1 MLIEGWVGE
10 FVDHFRRTAVRLTLS
25 EEAMHLM
32 SNSSSKADVSNRTRS
47 AKASDKQ
54 FQAARGEHADM
65 PRHERDAG
73 DQVNRFLL
81 CTLVSESSKRIKA
94 SAERAGESMP
104 LAMIV
109 RGVLRAY
116 RVAAAEKGGPLAG
129 PELDISGL
137 ARLNDKVLKGEIAR
151 HTRERVKNSEAR
163 LARAERLGDD
173 SRIKAEKGELELAI
187 EVRSRLAEV
196 YR

>member
-1 MLIEGWVGE
+1 MTNAG
-10 FVDHFRRTAVRLTLS
+10 
-25 EEAMHLM
+25 
-32 SNSSSKADVSNRTRS
+32 SKTDVSTRGRAPKTGEKLALTRRS
-47 AKASDKQ
+47 EAVEPS
-54 FQAARGEHADM
+54 RG
-65 PRHERDAG
+65 ERDAG

-116 RVAAAEKGGPLAG
+116 RVAASDKEGPLSG
-129 PELDISGL
+129 PDLDISGL
-137 ARLNDKVLKGEIAR
+137 KRLNEKVLKGEIAR

-173 SRIKAEKGELELAI
+173 TRIKAEKGELELAI
-187 EVRSRLAEV
+187 EARTRLAEV

>member
-1 MLIEGWVGE
+1 L
-10 FVDHFRRTAVRLTLS
+10 
-25 EEAMHLM
+25 
-32 SNSSSKADVSNRTRS
+32 SNSSSKADVSNRARA
-47 AKASDKQ
+47 AKAAEKAVAGRAE
-54 FQAARGEHADM
+54 AADGSRS
-65 PRHERDAG
+65 ERDAG

-116 RVAAAEKGGPLAG
+116 RVAAADKDGPLAG

-173 SRIKAEKGELELAI
+173 SRIRAEKGELELAI

>member
-1 MLIEGWVGE
+1 MAEPGANALQEVI
-10 FVDHFRRTAVRLTLS
+10 
-25 EEAMHLM
+25 HL
-32 SNSSSKADVSNRTRS
+32 SNSTSKPVISHHPRGAKAVEKQTRS
-47 AKASDKQ
+47 D
-54 FQAARGEHADM
+54 ADTT
-65 PRHERDAG
+65 RNERDSG

-104 LAMIV
+104 LATIV

-116 RVAAAEKGGPLAG
+116 RVAASERGGPLAG
-129 PELDISGL
+129 PELDVPGL
-137 ARLNDKVLKGEIAR
+137 TRLNDTVLKGEIAR

-173 SRIKAEKGELELAI
+173 SRIKAEKGELELAL

>member
-1 MLIEGWVGE
+1 MV
-10 FVDHFRRTAVRLTLS
+10 
-25 EEAMHLM
+25 
-32 SNSSSKADVSNRTRS
+32 NSTSKSGDGKAPEKRS
-47 AKASDKQ
+47 DS
-54 FQAARGEHADM
+54 AARARGARSGEKQTSDG
-65 PRHERDAG
+65 RSGGDGSRGERDAG

-116 RVAAAEKGGPLAG
+116 RVAASDKEGPLAG
-129 PELDISGL
+129 PELDIAGL
-137 ARLNDKVLKGEIAR
+137 KELNEKVLKGEIAR

-163 LARAERLGDD
+163 LARAERMGDD
-173 SRIKAEKGELELAI
+173 MRIKAEKGELELAI
-187 EVRSRLAEV
+187 EVRHRLAEV

>member
-1 MLIEGWVGE
+1 MA
-10 FVDHFRRTAVRLTLS
+10 T
-25 EEAMHLM
+25 
-32 SNSSSKADVSNRTRS
+32 NSSSKADDGSIAPRRSDVASRARTARS
-47 AKASDKQ
+47 GEKQ
-54 FQAARGEHADM
+54 PPAARGEIADA
-65 PRHERDAG
+65 PRGERDAG

-104 LAMIV
+104 LATIV

-116 RVAAAEKGGPLAG
+116 RVAAADKEGPLAG
-129 PELDISGL
+129 PELNIAGL

-173 SRIKAEKGELELAI
+173 SRIRAEKGELELAI

>member
-1 MLIEGWVGE
+1 MATNSGSK
-10 FVDHFRRTAVRLTLS
+10 VDDG
-25 EEAMHLM
+25 
-32 SNSSSKADVSNRTRS
+32 NSSVGAKRSDVARRPMRGGERQSL
-47 AKASDKQ
+47 
-54 FQAARGEHADM
+54 AARAEIVEIS
-65 PRHERDAG
+65 RVERDAG

-104 LAMIV
+104 LATIV

-116 RVAAAEKGGPLAG
+116 RVAAADKEGPLAG
-129 PELDISGL
+129 PDLDIVGL
-137 ARLNDKVLKGEIAR
+137 KKLNEKVLKGEIAR
-151 HTRERVKNSEAR
+151 HTREKVKNSEAR

-187 EVRSRLAEV
+187 EVRHRLAEV

>member
-1 MLIEGWVGE
+1 MA
-10 FVDHFRRTAVRLTLS
+10 T
-25 EEAMHLM
+25 
-32 SNSSSKADVSNRTRS
+32 NSSSKADDGNSGIGAKRSDVASRPRVTRS
-47 AKASDKQ
+47 GEKQ
-54 FQAARGEHADM
+54 SLAARAEIVESS
-65 PRHERDAG
+65 RVERDAG

-104 LAMIV
+104 LATIV

-116 RVAAAEKGGPLAG
+116 RVAAADKEGPLAG
-129 PELDISGL
+129 PDLDIVGL
-137 ARLNDKVLKGEIAR
+137 KRLNEKVLKGEIAR

-173 SRIKAEKGELELAI
+173 SRIKAEKGELEIAI
-187 EVRSRLAEV
+187 EVRHRLAEV

>member
-1 MLIEGWVGE
+1 MFLRASSPK
-10 FVDHFRRTAVRLTLS
+10 RRQSIL
-25 EEAMHLM
+25 
-32 SNSSSKADVSNRTRS
+32 SNSSSKADVSIRARTAKTVEKQAPAGRS
-47 AKASDKQ
+47 EAGDGS
-54 FQAARGEHADM
+54 RS
-65 PRHERDAG
+65 ERDAG

-116 RVAAAEKGGPLAG
+116 RVAAADKDGPLAG

-173 SRIKAEKGELELAI
+173 SRIRAEKGELELAI

>member
-1 MLIEGWVGE
+1 L
-10 FVDHFRRTAVRLTLS
+10 
-25 EEAMHLM
+25 
-32 SNSSSKADVSNRTRS
+32 SNSSSKADASNR
-47 AKASDKQ
+47 
-54 FQAARGEHADM
+54 ARGSKAGEKQIRGEAADNH
-65 PRHERDAG
+65 RSERDAG

-116 RVAAAEKGGPLAG
+116 RVAAADKEGPLAG
-129 PELDISGL
+129 PDLDIPGL
-137 ARLNDKVLKGEIAR
+137 ATLNDKVLKGEIAR
-151 HTRERVKNSEAR
+151 HTKERVKNSEAR

>member
-1 MLIEGWVGE
+1 L
-10 FVDHFRRTAVRLTLS
+10 
-25 EEAMHLM
+25 
-32 SNSSSKADVSNRTRS
+32 SNSSATVDGSSRARAPKTAE
-47 AKASDKQ
+47 KQ
-54 FQAARGEHADM
+54 ARGEAAANS
-65 PRHERDAG
+65 RSERDAG

-116 RVAAAEKGGPLAG
+116 RVAAADKNGPLAG
-129 PELDISGL
+129 PELDIPGL
-137 ARLNDKVLKGEIAR
+137 ASLNDKVLKGEIAR

-173 SRIKAEKGELELAI
+173 SRIKAEKGELEHAI

>member
-1 MLIEGWVGE
+1 
-10 FVDHFRRTAVRLTLS
+10 
-25 EEAMHLM
+25 M
-32 SNSSSKADVSNRTRS
+32 SNSKTDGVNRGRATKSEDKGNDATDTTRN
-47 AKASDKQ
+47 
-54 FQAARGEHADM
+54 
-65 PRHERDAG
+65 ERDSG

-81 CTLVSESSKRIKA
+81 CSLVSESSKRIKA

-109 RGVLRAY
+109 RGVLHAY

-129 PELDISGL
+129 PELDVPGL
-137 ARLNDKVLKGEIAR
+137 TKLNDRVLKGEIAR
-151 HTRERVKNSEAR
+151 HTKERVKNSEAR

-173 SRIKAEKGELELAI
+173 SRIKAEKNELEAAL

-196 YR
+196 FR

>member
-1 MLIEGWVGE
+1 MSNAGSKNDVSTRGRAPKVGE
-10 FVDHFRRTAVRLTLS
+10 KQSLTRRVDAVDPS
-25 EEAMHLM
+25 
-32 SNSSSKADVSNRTRS
+32 RS
-47 AKASDKQ
+47 
-54 FQAARGEHADM
+54 
-65 PRHERDAG
+65 ERDAG

-116 RVAAAEKGGPLAG
+116 RVAASEKEGPLAG
-129 PELDISGL
+129 PDVDISGL
-137 ARLNDKVLKGEIAR
+137 KRLNEKVLKGEIAR

-173 SRIKAEKGELELAI
+173 TRIKAEKGELELAI
-187 EVRSRLAEV
+187 EARTRLAEV

>member
-1 MLIEGWVGE
+1 MAI
-10 FVDHFRRTAVRLTLS
+10 
-25 EEAMHLM
+25 
-32 SNSSSKADVSNRTRS
+32 NSTSKADDSNGGI
-47 AKASDKQ
+47 
-54 FQAARGEHADM
+54 AARRSDASSRARATRAGEKQALAA
-65 PRHERDAG
+65 RSEITETSRGERDAG

-94 SAERAGESMP
+94 SAEKAGESMP
-104 LAMIV
+104 LATIV

-116 RVAAAEKGGPLAG
+116 RVAAADKEGPLAG
-129 PELDISGL
+129 PELDIVGL
-137 ARLNDKVLKGEIAR
+137 KRLNEKVLKGEIAR

-187 EVRSRLAEV
+187 EVRHRLAEV

>member
-1 MLIEGWVGE
+1 
-10 FVDHFRRTAVRLTLS
+10 
-25 EEAMHLM
+25 M
-32 SNSSSKADVSNRTRS
+32 SNSRSKGELSNRTRS
-47 AKASDKQ
+47 AKAGDK
-54 FQAARGEHADM
+54 ASARGESGDA

-104 LAMIV
+104 LATIV

-116 RVAAAEKGGPLAG
+116 RVAAADKEGPLAG
-129 PELDISGL
+129 PELDIPGL
-137 ARLNDKVLKGEIAR
+137 TSLNDKVLKGEIAR

-173 SRIKAEKGELELAI
+173 SRIKAEKGELEIAL
-187 EVRSRLAEV
+187 EVRSRLADV

>member
-1 MLIEGWVGE
+1 
-10 FVDHFRRTAVRLTLS
+10 
-25 EEAMHLM
+25 
-32 SNSSSKADVSNRTRS
+32 
-47 AKASDKQ
+47 
-54 FQAARGEHADM
+54 
-65 PRHERDAG
+65 
-73 DQVNRFLL
+73 LL

-116 RVAAAEKGGPLAG
+116 RVAAADKDGPLAG

-151 HTRERVKNSEAR
+151 HRRERVKNSEAR

-173 SRIKAEKGELELAI
+173 SRIRAEKGELELAI

>member
-1 MLIEGWVGE
+1 
-10 FVDHFRRTAVRLTLS
+10 
-25 EEAMHLM
+25 M
-32 SNSSSKADVSNRTRS
+32 SNAGSKNDVSIRGRAPKAAEKQPLTRREDS
-47 AKASDKQ
+47 GGSS
-54 FQAARGEHADM
+54 RS
-65 PRHERDAG
+65 ERDAG

-116 RVAAAEKGGPLAG
+116 RVAASDKEGPLAG
-129 PELDISGL
+129 PDVDISGL
-137 ARLNDKVLKGEIAR
+137 RLLNEKVLKGEIAR

-173 SRIKAEKGELELAI
+173 TRIKAEKGELELAI
-187 EVRSRLAEV
+187 EARTRLAEV

>member
-1 MLIEGWVGE
+1 
-10 FVDHFRRTAVRLTLS
+10 
-25 EEAMHLM
+25 M
-32 SNSSSKADVSNRTRS
+32 SNSTSKTDPTNRARA
-47 AKASDKQ
+47 AKAGEKQ
-54 FQAARGEHADM
+54 TRTEAADTSRS
-65 PRHERDAG
+65 ERDAG

-116 RVAAAEKGGPLAG
+116 RVAAAEKNGPLAG
-129 PELDISGL
+129 PELDVPGL
-137 ARLNDKVLKGEIAR
+137 AKLNDKVLKGEIAR

-173 SRIKAEKGELELAI
+173 SRIRAEKGELEAAL

>member
-1 MLIEGWVGE
+1 
-10 FVDHFRRTAVRLTLS
+10 
-25 EEAMHLM
+25 M
-32 SNSSSKADVSNRTRS
+32 SNSTSKTVLSNRARAPKTGQKQ
-47 AKASDKQ
+47 AQVEAADAS
-54 FQAARGEHADM
+54 
-65 PRHERDAG
+65 RHERDAG

-116 RVAAAEKGGPLAG
+116 RLAASEKDGPLAG
-129 PELDISGL
+129 PELDVTGV
-137 ARLNDKVLKGEIAR
+137 AKLNDTVLKGEIAR
-151 HTRERVKNSEAR
+151 HTKERVKNSEAR

-173 SRIKAEKGELELAI
+173 SRIKAEKGELELAL

>member
-1 MLIEGWVGE
+1 
-10 FVDHFRRTAVRLTLS
+10 
-25 EEAMHLM
+25 M
-32 SNSSSKADVSNRTRS
+32 SNSSSKADVSNRARAGKTVEKAAAVRVEAADGSRS
-47 AKASDKQ
+47 
-54 FQAARGEHADM
+54 
-65 PRHERDAG
+65 ERDAG

-116 RVAAAEKGGPLAG
+116 RVAAADKDGPLAG

-173 SRIKAEKGELELAI
+173 SRIRAEKGELELAI

>member
-1 MLIEGWVGE
+1 
-10 FVDHFRRTAVRLTLS
+10 
-25 EEAMHLM
+25 M
-32 SNSSSKADVSNRTRS
+32 SNAGSKADVSSRARAPKAGEKQAS
-47 AKASDKQ
+47 AG
-54 FQAARGEHADM
+54 RGEAGDTS
-65 PRHERDAG
+65 RSERDAG

-116 RVAAAEKGGPLAG
+116 RVAAADKDGPLAG

-151 HTRERVKNSEAR
+151 HTREKVKIG
-163 LARAERLGDD
+163 RAH
-173 SRIKAEKGELELAI
+173 
-187 EVRSRLAEV
+187 V
-196 YR
+196 

>member
-1 MLIEGWVGE
+1 MAINSTSKTADGKGGAAEKRSDPSSRARSGGKQAPDGRSEVVG
-10 FVDHFRRTAVRLTLS
+10 S
-25 EEAMHLM
+25 
-32 SNSSSKADVSNRTRS
+32 
-47 AKASDKQ
+47 
-54 FQAARGEHADM
+54 RG
-65 PRHERDAG
+65 ERDAG

-116 RVAAAEKGGPLAG
+116 RVAAAEKDGPLAG
-129 PELDISGL
+129 PDLDMPGL
-137 ARLNDKVLKGEIAR
+137 KTLNEKVLKGEIAR

-173 SRIKAEKGELELAI
+173 VRIRAEKGELELAI
-187 EVRSRLAEV
+187 EVRHRLAEV

>member
-1 MLIEGWVGE
+1 
-10 FVDHFRRTAVRLTLS
+10 
-25 EEAMHLM
+25 M
-32 SNSSSKADVSNRTRS
+32 SNSSSKAEVSNRTRS

-54 FQAARGEHADM
+54 FQAARGESGDT

-104 LAMIV
+104 LATIV

-116 RVAAAEKGGPLAG
+116 RVAAADKDGPLAG

>member
-1 MLIEGWVGE
+1 
-10 FVDHFRRTAVRLTLS
+10 
-25 EEAMHLM
+25 M
-32 SNSSSKADVSNRTRS
+32 SNSTLKPIVSNRARG
-47 AKASDKQ
+47 AKAVEKQ
-54 FQAARGEHADM
+54 IRSEAADTSRN
-65 PRHERDAG
+65 ERDSG

-116 RVAAAEKGGPLAG
+116 RVAASEKGGPLAG
-129 PELDISGL
+129 PELDVAGL
-137 ARLNDKVLKGEIAR
+137 SRLNDTVLKGEIAR

-173 SRIKAEKGELELAI
+173 SRIKAEKSELELAL

>member
-1 MLIEGWVGE
+1 
-10 FVDHFRRTAVRLTLS
+10 
-25 EEAMHLM
+25 M
-32 SNSSSKADVSNRTRS
+32 SNSSSKAEVSNRTRS
-47 AKASDKQ
+47 AKTGDKQ
-54 FQAARGEHADM
+54 SHTARGESGES

-104 LAMIV
+104 LATIV

-116 RVAAAEKGGPLAG
+116 RVAAADKEGPLAG
-129 PELDISGL
+129 AELDVSGL
-137 ARLNDKVLKGEIAR
+137 ARLNDRVLKGEIAR

>member
-1 MLIEGWVGE
+1 MMATNSGSK
-10 FVDHFRRTAVRLTLS
+10 VDDG
-25 EEAMHLM
+25 
-32 SNSSSKADVSNRTRS
+32 NSSVGAKRSDVARRPMRGGERQSL
-47 AKASDKQ
+47 
-54 FQAARGEHADM
+54 AARAEIVEIS
-65 PRHERDAG
+65 RVERDAG

-104 LAMIV
+104 LATIV

-116 RVAAAEKGGPLAG
+116 RVAAADKEGPLAG
-129 PELDISGL
+129 PDLDIVGL
-137 ARLNDKVLKGEIAR
+137 KKLNEKVLKGEIAR
-151 HTRERVKNSEAR
+151 HTREKVKNSEAR

-187 EVRSRLAEV
+187 EVRHRLAEV

>member
-1 MLIEGWVGE
+1 MAI
-10 FVDHFRRTAVRLTLS
+10 
-25 EEAMHLM
+25 
-32 SNSSSKADVSNRTRS
+32 NSSSKADDGNKGIGAKRSDAASRPRVTRS
-47 AKASDKQ
+47 GEKHAL
-54 FQAARGEHADM
+54 AARAEVVENS
-65 PRHERDAG
+65 RVERDAG

-104 LAMIV
+104 LATIV

-116 RVAAAEKGGPLAG
+116 RVAAADKEGPLAG
-129 PELDISGL
+129 PELDIIGL
-137 ARLNDKVLKGEIAR
+137 KRLNEKVLKGEIAR
-151 HTRERVKNSEAR
+151 HTREKVKNSEAR

-187 EVRSRLAEV
+187 EVRHRLAEV

>member
-1 MLIEGWVGE
+1 MAT
-10 FVDHFRRTAVRLTLS
+10 H
-25 EEAMHLM
+25 
-32 SNSSSKADVSNRTRS
+32 SSSKADDGNGGAKRSDAVRPRVTRS
-47 AKASDKQ
+47 GEKAL
-54 FQAARGEHADM
+54 A
-65 PRHERDAG
+65 PRAEVVETSRVERDAG

-104 LAMIV
+104 LATIV

-116 RVAAAEKGGPLAG
+116 RVAAADKDGPLAG
-129 PELDISGL
+129 PELDIVGL
-137 ARLNDKVLKGEIAR
+137 KRLNEKVLKGEIAR
-151 HTRERVKNSEAR
+151 HTREKVKNSEAR

-187 EVRSRLAEV
+187 EVRHRLAEV

>member
-1 MLIEGWVGE
+1 
-10 FVDHFRRTAVRLTLS
+10 
-25 EEAMHLM
+25 MHL
-32 SNSSSKADVSNRTRS
+32 SNSSSKAEVSNRTRAS
-47 AKASDKQ
+47 KAGEKQ
-54 FQAARGEHADM
+54 TAAGRGEAADTS
-65 PRHERDAG
+65 RSERDAG

-116 RVAAAEKGGPLAG
+116 RVAAADKDGPLAG

-137 ARLNDKVLKGEIAR
+137 AKLNDKVLKGEIAR

-173 SRIKAEKGELELAI
+173 SRIRAEKGELELAI

>member
-1 MLIEGWVGE
+1 MTNAG
-10 FVDHFRRTAVRLTLS
+10 
-25 EEAMHLM
+25 
-32 SNSSSKADVSNRTRS
+32 SKTDVSTRGRAPKAGEKLALTRRSEAGEPTRS
-47 AKASDKQ
+47 
-54 FQAARGEHADM
+54 
-65 PRHERDAG
+65 ERDAG

-116 RVAAAEKGGPLAG
+116 RVAASDKEGPLSG
-129 PELDISGL
+129 PDLDISGL
-137 ARLNDKVLKGEIAR
+137 KRLNEKVLKGEIAR

-173 SRIKAEKGELELAI
+173 TRIKAEKGELELAI
-187 EVRSRLAEV
+187 EARTRLAEV
-196 YR
+196 YC

>member
-1 MLIEGWVGE
+1 M
-10 FVDHFRRTAVRLTLS
+10 T
-25 EEAMHLM
+25 
-32 SNSSSKADVSNRTRS
+32 NSTSMTDASNRARA
-47 AKASDKQ
+47 AKAVDKKSEVVEIS
-54 FQAARGEHADM
+54 RS
-65 PRHERDAG
+65 ERDAG

-116 RVAAAEKGGPLAG
+116 RVAAAEKDGPLAG
-129 PELDISGL
+129 PELDVPGL
-137 ARLNDKVLKGEIAR
+137 TKLNDKVLKGEIAR

-173 SRIKAEKGELELAI
+173 SRIKAEKGELELAL

>member
-1 MLIEGWVGE
+1 MV
-10 FVDHFRRTAVRLTLS
+10 T
-25 EEAMHLM
+25 
-32 SNSSSKADVSNRTRS
+32 NSTSKADDGRVSSRAR
-47 AKASDKQ
+47 AARGGDKQ
-54 FQAARGEHADM
+54 TPAARGEIAEGS
-65 PRHERDAG
+65 RSERDAG

-94 SAERAGESMP
+94 SAEKAGESMP

-116 RVAAAEKGGPLAG
+116 RVAASDKEGPLAG
-129 PELDISGL
+129 LELDIAGL
-137 ARLNDKVLKGEIAR
+137 KRLNERVLKGEIAR

-173 SRIKAEKGELELAI
+173 TRIKAEKGELELAI
-187 EVRSRLAEV
+187 EVRHRLAEV